1 MITRRWRRVCPARNV
16 GFYTLFA
23 VSSPGHAASHP
34 AIAQQAAPE
43 PARSVRVPRVPGPP
57 DLDSLVPALDGRPA
71 PLSGFARVRGFT
83 QRLPTDGS
91 PATHPTEVY
100 LGYDDQAL
108 YAVFVA
114 SDDEPRRVRARMAP
128 RENLLEDDFVT
139 LMLDTDGDRRRA
151 YAFRANPRGVQW
163 DALWTE
169 GQGFDTSFDAV
180 WGAEARLTPAGYVVR
195 FDIPFRSLRFP
206 QVDPSVWGIVLS
218 RNTPRDEG
226 EVSYWPRVSS
236 EIEGIL
242 TQSAEL
248 LGLESI
254 SPGRNVQM
262 IPYANARSFRAL
274 DTRAEEGPRFAT
286 GEELDLGADLKAVFD
301 DRFVLD
307 VTANPDFSQVESD
320 QPQVTVNRRFEV
332 FFPER
337 RPFFNENADYF
348 RTPIDVLFTR
358 RIADPRIGGRFT
370 GKVGGWSLGTLV
382 IDDESPGK
390 LTPAGSEVEGER
402 AWFTAARADRDLAD
416 VSRVGA
422 IYVGRELDGSYN
434 RVAGVDGRVRFDD
447 HWSASGQVVGSWTR
461 ESAGDAR
468 AGRAAYASVLRS
480 GRQFSYAGELTAI
493 GPVFE
498 ADAGFV
504 PRNDTRRM
512 THFAS
517 YFFRPEKTLLSWG
530 PEIVVERLWDAAGT
544 LLDEIN
550 EASVE
555 WNFIGGSSFEVNYRH
570 ATERLRPADHP
581 ALAAT
586 RRYDVSHWDIEY
598 ETSHVDWVRI
608 DGNLRLGR
616 QIHLSPIAGEEPEE
630 ADWFE
635 LDASV
640 GFRPTTRLRVDNTVL
655 WTTLGEPR
663 SGARLLT
670 DRILRTRW
678 NWQFTRELSVRAI
691 LHYERRTTDPALT
704 SLDTRENLNADFLI
718 AYRVNPWTAIYAGLN
733 ANGQNLELLEV
744 PGEDRRLV
752 RVDGLRSDAYQ
763 FFIKTTYLLRF

>member
-1 MITRRWRRVCPARNV
+1 MTTRRRRRGRRRNV
-16 GFYTLFA
+16 GFYTLL
-23 VSSPGHAASHP
+23 VSSAGHVASHAA
-34 AIAQQAAPE
+34 IARQATPE
-43 PARSVRVPRVPGPP
+43 LARSVRVPRVPGPP
-57 DLDSLVPALDGRPA
+57 DLDSLVAALDGRPLH
-71 PLSGFARVRGFT
+71 LSGFARVRGFI
-83 QRLPTDGS
+83 QRLPMDGS

-100 LGYDDQAL
+100 LGYDDHAL

-114 SDDEPRRVRARMAP
+114 TDDEPDRVRARMAP

-163 DALWTE
+163 DASWTE

-180 WGAEARLTPAGYVVR
+180 WGADGRLTPAGYVVR

-206 QVDPSVWGIVLS
+206 EVDPSVWGIVLS
-218 RNTPRDEG
+218 RDMPRDEG

-248 LGLESI
+248 HGLEGI

-274 DTRAEEGPRFAT
+274 DTRAQEGPRFVT
-286 GEELDLGADLKAVFD
+286 GEELDLGADLKAVLD

-320 QPQVTVNRRFEV
+320 QPQVTVNQRFEV

-337 RPFFNENADYF
+337 RPFFTENADYF

-358 RIADPRIGGRFT
+358 RIADPRVGGRFT

-382 IDDESPGK
+382 IDDGSPGK
-390 LTPAGSEVEGER
+390 VAPAASELEDER
-402 AWFTAARADRDLAD
+402 AWFTVARVDRDLGD
-416 VSRVGA
+416 VSRIGA
-422 IYVGRELDGSYN
+422 IYVGRDLDATYN
-434 RVAGVDGRVRFDD
+434 RVVGVDGRVRIDD
-447 HWSASGQVVGSWTR
+447 HWSATGQIAGSWTR
-461 ESAGDAR
+461 ESGDDER

-480 GRQFSYAGELTAI
+480 GRQFSYSGEFAAI
-493 GPVFE
+493 APDFE

-504 PRNDTRRM
+504 PRNDIRRM
-512 THFAS
+512 SHFAS

-530 PEIVVERLWDAAGT
+530 PEILVERLWDDDGT
-544 LLDEIN
+544 LLDEFY
-550 EASVE
+550 EGSLE

-570 ATERLRPADHP
+570 AIERLRPGDHP
-581 ALAAT
+581 ALTTT
-586 RRYDVSHWDIEY
+586 RRYDVGAWDIEY
-598 ETSHVDWVRI
+598 ETSYVDWLEI
-608 DGNLRLGR
+608 EGNLRLGR
-616 QIHLSPIAGEEPEE
+616 QIHLSPAAGEEPEG

-635 LDASV
+635 VDLEV
-640 GFRPTTRLRVDNTVL
+640 GVRPTTRLRVDNTIL
-655 WTTLGEPR
+655 LTTLGEPR
-663 SGARLLT
+663 SGRRILT

-678 NWQFTRELSVRAI
+678 NWQFTRELAVRAI
-691 LHYERRTTDPALT
+691 LQYEHTTTDPALA
-704 SLDTRENLNADFLI
+704 SLDTRESLNADLLI
-718 AYRVNPWTAIYAGLN
+718 TYRANPWTAIYAGLN
-733 ANGQNLELLEV
+733 ANGRNLELLEV

-752 RVDGLRSDAYQ
+752 RIDGLRGDAHQ
-763 FFIKTTYLLRF
+763 FFIKTSYLLRF